1 MRFDSYH
8 PIINF
13 MYFIV
18 VITCTIY
25 FNHPIF
31 LALAYLAT
39 FLWSVKLNGRR
50 ALIFNLCLIPC
61 LLLYVIWYSSY
72 HHFGVTNLWQNKIGN
87 WITLESILVGA
98 VRGIKAVTVCME
110 FSCVFATVTSDKM
123 VYLLGR
129 ISPNLSLF
137 FSILLR
143 SIPRIK
149 KQMKKIDVARQGVGQ
164 GVRQGNIFQRIWHGI
179 VQVSIIVTW
188 GIEHLIVSAASMKS
202 RGYSLRGRTAFSIYR
217 FDDRDRV
224 LVVGIFFCT
233 MQMYLAD
240 LAGKTR
246 MIYDPMILWNP
257 INVWSVLSYIIY
269 GVLLFLPLGLQMI
282 GEYRFKKSQL
292 VYEQKKSVEIHG

>member
-18 VITCTIY
+18 VITCTVC
-25 FNHPIF
+25 FTHPVF
-31 LALAYLAT
+31 LVLAYLAA

-50 ALIFNLCLIPC
+50 ALVFNLCLIPC

-87 WITLESILVGA
+87 WITLESILVGT
-98 VRGIKAVTVCME
+98 VCGIKTITVCME

-137 FSILLR
+137 LSIILR

-149 KQMKKIDVARQGVGQ
+149 NR
-164 GVRQGNIFQRIWHGI
+164 
-179 VQVSIIVTW
+179 
-188 GIEHLIVSAASMKS
+188 
-202 RGYSLRGRTAFSIYR
+202 
-217 FDDRDRV
+217 
-224 LVVGIFFCT
+224 
-233 MQMYLAD
+233 
-240 LAGKTR
+240 
-246 MIYDPMILWNP
+246 
-257 INVWSVLSYIIY
+257 
-269 GVLLFLPLGLQMI
+269 
-282 GEYRFKKSQL
+282 
-292 VYEQKKSVEIHG
+292 